1 MLAHYSHVGMEA
13 KRKALDAL
21 SSTTTGYGTND
32 TKAELTA
39 ISDPQ
44 IIELNGRPVGT
55 RTPDLVRVK
64 DAL

>member
-1 MLAHYSHVGMEA
+1 MEA

-21 SSTTTGYGTND
+21 SSTTTGYGTNSD
-32 TKAELTA
+32 AKAELTA
-39 ISDPQ
+39 ISAPQ

>member
-1 MLAHYSHVGMEA
+1 
-13 KRKALDAL
+13 L

-44 IIELNGRPVGT
+44 IIVS
-55 RTPDLVRVK
+55 DLRHR
-64 DAL
+64 